1 MLITEFDEE
10 KYKAMLL
17 EEGRKK
23 GLEEGREEGKYEQKN
38 TTIKDI
44 EKLVADGV
52 IARETADILINQ
64 MNQH

>member
-23 GLEEGREEGKYEQKN
+23 GLEEGREEGREEQKSFMF
-38 TTIKDI
+38 KDI
-44 EKLVADGV
+44 EESVTNGV
-52 IARETADILINQ
+52 ITREAADDLINRI
-64 MNQH
+64 NQH